1 MKQTALEKSGFTT
14 TLNLAMN
21 LSLDSSLDS
30 NLDSTVSL
38 RSAEVL
44 QRRQLARFGKWLYR
58 AGFVPGTAGNL
69 SVRLGDDFILA
80 TPTGMSKFLLK
91 PSDMVVVDLDGRRV
105 GGSRNVTSEI
115 GMHLAI
121 YDHRTDVRAVV
132 HAHPPIATGF
142 ASCGLGL
149 EEPLCSEVVMALGSV
164 PLAPYATTGTAD
176 VASSIAPLIA
186 DHDAILLANH
196 GVVTA
201 GNSLEDAFMRMETVE
216 HFAHICLVARQLG
229 GAKPLSCDHLRQ
241 LTLARSRYLKNAA
254 SR

>member
-1 MKQTALEKSGFTT
+1 MTQTAVEKSGFTT
-14 TLNLAMN
+14 TLNLA
-21 LSLDSSLDS
+21 
-30 NLDSTVSL
+30 LDSTAPKQ
-38 RSAEVL
+38 SAETVH
-44 QRRQLARFGKWLYR
+44 RRQLVRFGKWLYR

-69 SVRLGDDFILA
+69 SVRLSEDQILA

-91 PSDMVVVDLDGRRV
+91 PSDMVVVDSCGRKV
-105 GGSRNVTSEI
+105 SGTRNVTSEI

-121 YDHRTDVRAVV
+121 YRQRRDVGAVV
-132 HAHPPIATGF
+132 HAHPPVSTGF
-142 ASCGLGL
+142 ASCGIAL

-176 VASSIAPLIA
+176 VASSIAPLIV

-201 GNSLEDAFMRMETVE
+201 GVTLQDAFMRMETVE

-229 GAKPLSCDHLRQ
+229 GGRPLSRDQ
-241 LTLARSRYLKNAA
+241 LQQLAGARSRYLQNTACD
-254 SR
+254 

>member
-1 MKQTALEKSGFTT
+1 MTQTALEKSGFTT
-14 TLNLAMN
+14 TLNLA
-21 LSLDSSLDS
+21 
-30 NLDSTVSL
+30 LDSTAPE
-38 RSAEVL
+38 RSAETFH
-44 QRRQLARFGKWLYR
+44 RRQLARFGKWLYR
-58 AGFVPGTAGNL
+58 TGFVPGTAGNL
-69 SVRLGDDFILA
+69 SVRIADELILA

-91 PSDMVVVDLDGRRV
+91 PSDMVLVHLDGRQV
-105 GGSRNVTSEI
+105 GGSHKVTSEI

-121 YDHRTDVRAVV
+121 YSVRPDVQAVV

-176 VASSIAPLIA
+176 VASSIAPLIV

-201 GNSLEDAFMRMETVE
+201 GGTLQDAFMRMETVE
-216 HFAHICLVARQLG
+216 HFAHICLVAHQLG
-229 GAKPLSCDHLRQ
+229 GAKPLTCDHLKQ
-241 LTLARSRYLKNAA
+241 LEDARSRYMRNANGC
-254 SR
+254 

>member
-1 MKQTALEKSGFTT
+1 MTQTALEKSGFTT
-14 TLNLAMN
+14 TLNLA
-21 LSLDSSLDS
+21 LDS
-30 NLDSTVSL
+30 NLDSTVPM
-38 RSAEVL
+38 RSAEMSH
-44 QRRQLARFGKWLYR
+44 RRQLARFGKWLYR

-69 SVRLGDDFILA
+69 SVRLSDDFILA

-91 PSDMVVVDLDGRRV
+91 PSDMVLVDLDGHRV
-105 GGSRNVTSEI
+105 AGSRNVTSEI

-121 YDHRTDVRAVV
+121 YDHRADVQAVV

-142 ASCGLGL
+142 ASCGLAL

-176 VASSIAPLIA
+176 VASSIAPLIVN
-186 DHDAILLANH
+186 HDAILLANH

-201 GNSLEDAFMRMETVE
+201 GSCLQDAFMRMETVE

-241 LTLARSRYLKNAA
+241 LTLARSRYVQNAA
-254 SR
+254 GS